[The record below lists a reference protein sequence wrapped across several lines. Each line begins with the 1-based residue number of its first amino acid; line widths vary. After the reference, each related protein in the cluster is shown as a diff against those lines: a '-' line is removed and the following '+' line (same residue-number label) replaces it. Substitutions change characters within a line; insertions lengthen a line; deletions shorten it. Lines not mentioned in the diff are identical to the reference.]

1 VSTPL
6 QLAQP
11 SGPGNGPGPSRRG
24 AGRCRVPG
32 CTATVSAQRLM
43 CRPHWY
49 TVPKQVR
56 DLIWATWRSGAGA
69 LSARKGEAF
78 SLATGE
84 PVSWQRNQPGMTWY
98 EFACAYVDMK
108 WKTASAKYRRAI
120 AQALASATA
129 PMVADARGKPDS
141 KLLRGVLVNW
151 AYNTG
156 QRGRAPE
163 DIADAMAWL
172 VRNTREVKELADP
185 ALSRQLLNAATS
197 RLDGTRAAATSVR
210 RNRAVLLN
218 ALDYAVEL
226 KLLDSNPVKNIKWRA
241 PKIAHEVDRRVVVNP
256 AQARALLEA
265 VRAQQ
270 PSGPRLVA
278 FFGVLYYSG
287 LRPEEAIG
295 LRRQDI
301 KLPAPVADSSGG
313 QPESGDAWGELH
325 LRGAR
330 PDVGRR
336 WTDGGSGRDQRG
348 LKHRAEGETRR
359 VPCPPALTKLLREH
373 LAQVSGGSADPVF
386 RGVQGRSLPSVTYR
400 RVWDRARAAVL
411 TEDEYDSP
419 LARRPYDLRH
429 ACLSTWLNG
438 GVPATQVAEWA
449 GHSVEMLLRVYAKC
463 LHGQDEVAKR
473 RIAEALGTADE

>member
-1 VSTPL
+1 MDTTYDVRLYKTEVYRGSRVSTHKVRWKTAGKMWKRSFRTAAQADVFRAEL
-6 QLAQP
+6 LA
-11 SGPGNGPGPSRRG
+11 
-24 AGRCRVPG
+24 A
-32 CTATVSAQRLM
+32 
-43 CRPHWY
+43 
-49 TVPKQVR
+49 
-56 DLIWATWRSGAGA
+56 
-69 LSARKGEAF
+69 ARKGEAF

-108 WKTASAKYRRAI
+108 WKTASAKYRRVI
-120 AQALASATA
+120 AQALTSATIA
-129 PMVADARGKPDS
+129 MLADARGEPDGRV
-141 KLLRGVLVNW
+141 LRGVLGNW
-151 AYNTG
+151 GYNTR
-156 QRGRAPE
+156 QRGQAPD
-163 DIADAMAWL
+163 DIAHVMAWL
-172 VRNTREVKELADP
+172 ARNTREVRELADP
-185 ALSRQLLNAATS
+185 VLSRQLLNAATS

-226 KLLDSNPVKNIKWRA
+226 KLLDSNPIKNIKWRA
-241 PKIAHEVDRRVVVNP
+241 PKVAHEVDRRVVVNP

-265 VRAQQ
+265 VRTQR

-301 KLPAPVADSSGG
+301 RLPAPVQDGSRERS
-313 QPESGDAWGELH
+313 EHGDAWGELH
-325 LRGAR
+325 LRDAR
-330 PDVGRR
+330 PDAGKQ
-336 WTDGGSGRDQRG
+336 WTDDGSSRDRRG
-348 LKHRAEGETRR
+348 LKHRAEDETRR
-359 VPCPPALTKLLREH
+359 VPCPPPLTKLLREH
-373 LAQVSGGSADPVF
+373 LAQVSGAPGDRVF
-386 RGVQGRSLPSVTYR
+386 RGVQGGSLPSITYR
-400 RVWDRARAAVL
+400 RAWDKARAAAL
-411 TEDEYDSP
+411 TEDEYNSP

-463 LHGQDEVAKR
+463 LHGQDEIAKR
-473 RIAEALGTADE
+473 RITEALGAADG